1 MRYTDSPTAIHVGKI
16 HLPLEQQAEDG
27 HQHHVQGGKEAR
39 LTGVRTGGKT
49 RLLEVGGD
57 GQRRTAADTAQPAA
71 RGGSGASAFWWG
83 VGLSLLNALK
93 MAMMTNS
100 TTTAM

>member
-1 MRYTDSPTAIHVGKI
+1 MVDHQNVDGEAHGAHQHQQVAGRQREIALDAQQVQCDHRQPHGDPRGKI

-49 RLLEVGGD
+49 RLL
-57 GQRRTAADTAQPAA
+57 
-71 RGGSGASAFWWG
+71 G
-83 VGLSLLNALK
+83 V
-93 MAMMTNS
+93 
-100 TTTAM
+100 